1 MAGSNDHKKSHGQNG
16 AGAAAGNFDSLPED
30 LQEALRQASQAADG
44 NTDGS
49 ADAGSPEGKPPSVAE
64 TYELA
69 DAEPGADPAAQS
81 IPTALATLHNENAE
95 LKEQLLRLAADLENF
110 RKRARREQDD
120 VRRFGI
126 ERLLGELLPVVDNLD
141 RALEHATDTGNPVIE
156 GVRMVAR
163 QFTDVLVAQGVVS
176 FDSRGCTF
184 DPAKHEAVSE
194 APGGGT
200 APGTI
205 LQELQRG
212 YMIHTRLLRP
222 ARVVVAG
229 A

>member
-1 MAGSNDHKKSHGQNG
+1 MAGSNDPKKTHGANG
-16 AGAAAGNFDSLPED
+16 ASAAGNFDSLPSD
-30 LQEALRQASQAADG
+30 LQEALRQASQAAEGDAAAC
-44 NTDGS
+44 GS
-49 ADAGSPEGKPPSVAE
+49 EGKAPSVAE

-69 DAEPGADPAAQS
+69 DAEPGADAAAQS
-81 IPTALATLHNENAE
+81 IPAALATVHNENIE
-95 LKEQLLRLAADLENF
+95 LKEQLLRLAADLDNF

-141 RALEHATDTGNPVIE
+141 RALEHATKVGDPVIE

-176 FDSRGCTF
+176 FDSKGCAF

-194 APGGGT
+194 APGNG
-200 APGTI
+200 AAAGTI